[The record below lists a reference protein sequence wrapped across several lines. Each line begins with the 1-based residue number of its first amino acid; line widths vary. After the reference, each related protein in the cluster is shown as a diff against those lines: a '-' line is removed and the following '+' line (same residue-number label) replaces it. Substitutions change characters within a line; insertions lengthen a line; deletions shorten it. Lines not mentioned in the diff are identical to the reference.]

1 MTDIPQK
8 KFGFLPVVGLFIAVS
23 SIVKLADN
31 WLVARGFDVFVLQS
45 GNLFLFLVFMAA
57 TWLQRSGMQQPST
70 QLFLRNAYGGMM
82 LKLFGCALG
91 ALLYI
96 YFNRNAINKPAL
108 FGCML
113 LYVLYTVVEL
123 RIVLKKTSTS

>member
-1 MTDIPQK
+1 MTDTPHK
-8 KFGFLPVVGLFIAVS
+8 KFRFLPVVGLFIAVS
-23 SIVKLADN
+23 SIVKLAGS
-31 WLVARGFDVFVLQS
+31 WFTARGFDTFILQT
-45 GNLFLFLVFMAA
+45 GNLFLFLIFMAA
-57 TWLQRSGMQQPST
+57 TWLQRTGMQQPST
-70 QLFLRNAYGGMM
+70 QLFLRNTYGGMM

-96 YFNRNAINKPAL
+96 YFNQNAINKPAL

-113 LYVLYTVVEL
+113 LYVLYTVVEM